1 MGPSSSYGGP
11 SDKTPLLPAWAL
23 PPALLPPGEPPP
35 PDEEPEGT
43 EPPADQVGQDG
54 ESPAGAGTNADPA
67 GDNPVENP
75 RPPAVPSV
83 VAPTGT
89 WKNARIGFGKAVASR
104 TPQSFRHA
112 ARAYARAS
120 RASGSGAAGAKTAK
134 RATAALGGFLAAA
147 AGPGGLQ
154 RALENLGLGRVVG
167 RDVNEVLAAILNAL
181 APDGATKEEAA
192 ARDAVNEAIE
202 ILFERFLNEGRD
214 LSALETM
221 TPADIAASVAACVEA
236 YVYNRWLGDLGVR
249 IEEKAVSAAEAVRT
263 ERDVRAFIHE
273 TVRLDLSRV
282 DVMKL
287 DWWGEP
293 GRLFVETIYRD
304 AYALFG
310 GEA

>member
-1 MGPSSSYGGP
+1 MGTSSSYGGP

-23 PPALLPPGEPPP
+23 PPAAPEEPPP
-35 PDEEPEGT
+35 PDEQPEDTGPADDEAEQDG
-43 EPPADQVGQDG
+43 EPPAGADTAA
-54 ESPAGAGTNADPA
+54 EPAA
-67 GDNPVENP
+67 DNPAENP
-75 RPPAVPSV
+75 KPVAVPPV

-89 WKNARIGFGKAVASR
+89 WKSARIGFGKAVAFR
-104 TPQSFRHA
+104 TPQSFRKA

-120 RASGSGAAGAKTAK
+120 RGSGSGAAGARSGK
-134 RATAALGGFLAAA
+134 RATAALGGFLSAA
-147 AGPGGLQ
+147 AGQGGLQ
-154 RALENLGLGRVVG
+154 RALEGLGFGGVVG
-167 RDVNEVLAAILNAL
+167 RDVNEVLAAISNAL

-202 ILFERFLNEGRD
+202 SLYERFLSEGRD

-249 IEEKAVSAAEAVRT
+249 IEQKAVSAAEAVRI

-273 TVRLDLSRV
+273 TVRLDMTRV
-282 DVMKL
+282 DVMTL
-287 DWWGEP
+287 DWRGEP